1 MGKFYINPLTL
12 YIFFIFLPF
21 ISAMAFYGI
30 PYYSPHMLI
39 LIISLVAFLAGYT
52 VANFFHLRKVSLYR
66 LPFRMSFLYFFSFI
80 ANILL
85 SVYFL
90 YKLNFNLPLF
100 DHHLRPD
107 LYKNAGYL
115 WPLYISSGLI
125 FSGVSALMAR
135 GPNKATNLTLLT
147 IFLVTAFSFGMK
159 NVLLYFSLTFLVTY
173 LSISKFFLKLSFF
186 KVVYFLVIF
195 ICVLVLINVARAGVD
210 YSFTYVFYILFNYIF
225 PSFSNLFNLISDGSC
240 CFYSPGM
247 SLVYPV
253 AETFLL
259 DENWSHYLPRNLLDW
274 LTFNVFTGFAPLLI
288 IGGEIEVLIFF
299 LFFGFFSNILF
310 KYSFNQASFVSSF
323 VYAQFV
329 ICFVMFHNSMYFQ
342 SLSPIFSIFVVAIFY
357 KFRIQYR
364 D

>member
-1 MGKFYINPLTL
+1 
-12 YIFFIFLPF
+12 
-21 ISAMAFYGI
+21 
-30 PYYSPHMLI
+30 
-39 LIISLVAFLAGYT
+39 
-52 VANFFHLRKVSLYR
+52 
-66 LPFRMSFLYFFSFI
+66 
-80 ANILL
+80 
-85 SVYFL
+85 
-90 YKLNFNLPLF
+90 
-100 DHHLRPD
+100 
-107 LYKNAGYL
+107 
-115 WPLYISSGLI
+115 
-125 FSGVSALMAR
+125 
-135 GPNKATNLTLLT
+135 
-147 IFLVTAFSFGMK
+147 
-159 NVLLYFSLTFLVTY
+159 
-173 LSISKFFLKLSFF
+173 
-186 KVVYFLVIF
+186 
-195 ICVLVLINVARAGVD
+195 
-210 YSFTYVFYILFNYIF
+210 
-225 PSFSNLFNLISDGSC
+225 
-240 CFYSPGM
+240 M

-274 LTFNVFTGFAPLLI
+274 PTFNVFTGFAPLLI